1 MSPLKSA
8 ERPAPATT
16 VADTLTR
23 VVELLA
29 DDAPAELVT
38 AAVSGLP
45 DEPVAARAA
54 ADAVAVRDLLDLR
67 RRREREG
74 AALYATAR
82 DLTSLRSSDE
92 VLGAIVERA
101 RRLLGSDSAYIA
113 LVDETTGDAFMRVT
127 VGTRTDGIRAVRQ
140 RPGYGVGGFVI
151 QTGQAL
157 ATPDYLVD
165 ERIRHD
171 PLVAAAVGADGIVSI
186 AGVPMK
192 TGSTVIGAL
201 FAANRVRRDFD
212 QAELAL
218 LTSLAAHASVVIEN
232 ARLYERIQSVTT
244 ELRGAGARLA
254 AQRHALERAAF
265 AHEQLMPLALERTD
279 LSELVRAV
287 RRILGGTAL
296 LLGGDDA
303 VLARCGEDTR
313 VGEPHVHEVEV
324 RAGEESLGRLRLVRA
339 APLSPADERTL
350 ERAAQTAAL
359 LLVMDR
365 QTALVAREVR
375 AELLADLLADRAPN
389 WAVLQRQAVRS
400 GVADLERPHAVVV
413 ASSAAS
419 RQDRPAV
426 GPAPDQPLVAAA
438 VDLAERH
445 GGLAGAHGGTVVLVL
460 PGLDPDEAA
469 RLVVDEL
476 SAAGGQPVTAGAAGP
491 GATAR
496 VVRGLHRSAARC
508 HRLLLALGR
517 EGHAAAL
524 PELGMLGTVLEQADP
539 EQIRR
544 LLGRT
549 LGPLTAYD
557 RANGSTLLPT
567 VEAYFDAGQSP
578 PATARALGIHVNTV
592 YQRLERITA
601 VLGGPRWREP
611 TGAVE
616 MQLSLALNRQLGD
629 PLA

>member
-1 MSPLKSA
+1 MSPLQSP

-29 DDAPAELVT
+29 DDAPAEAVT
-38 AAVSGLP
+38 AAVAGLRS
-45 DEPVAARAA
+45 PVAASAA
-54 ADAVAVRDLLDLR
+54 ADALAVRDLLDLR

-82 DLTSLRSSDE
+82 DLTSLRTSDE
-92 VLGAIVERA
+92 VLRAIVERA

-113 LVDETTGDAFMRVT
+113 LVDAVTGDAYMRVT
-127 VGTRTDGIRAVRQ
+127 TGTRTEGIRAVRQ

-157 ATPDYLVD
+157 ATPNYLVD

-192 TGSTVIGAL
+192 TGATVIGAL

-212 QAELAL
+212 QAEIAL
-218 LTSLAAHASVVIEN
+218 LSSLAAHASVVIEN
-232 ARLYERIQSVTT
+232 ARLYERIQTVTA
-244 ELRGAGARLA
+244 ELREAGSRLA

-279 LSELVRAV
+279 VSELVRAV
-287 RRILGGTAL
+287 RRVLGGSAAL
-296 LLGGDDA
+296 LAADGT
-303 VLARCGEDTR
+303 VLASCHEDAGADDR
-313 VGEPHVHEVEV
+313 EAHEVEIRV
-324 RAGEESLGRLRLVRA
+324 GEESLGRLRLVRPG
-339 APLSPADERTL
+339 PLSPADERTL

-359 LLVMDR
+359 LLVMGR
-365 QTALVAREVR
+365 QTALVARELR

-389 WAVLQRQAVRS
+389 WAVLQRRAVRS
-400 GVADLERPHAVVV
+400 GIADFDRPHTVVV
-413 ASSAAS
+413 AGGPV
-419 RQDRPAV
+419 RGERPA
-426 GPAPDQPLVAAA
+426 GIPEPDHPLLGAA
-438 VDLAERH
+438 VDIAERH
-445 GGLAGAHGGTVVLVL
+445 GGLAGTHGDTVVLVL
-460 PGLDPDEAA
+460 PGLDADDAA

-476 SAAGGQPVTAGAAGP
+476 TTASGQPVTAGAAGP

-517 EGHAAAL
+517 EGHGASL
-524 PELGMLGTVLEQADP
+524 SELGMLGTVLETADAH
-539 EQIRR
+539 QIRGLR
-544 LLGRT
+544 DRT
-549 LGPLTAYD
+549 LGPLTEYD
-557 RANGSTLLPT
+557 RATGSTLLTT
-567 VEAYFDAGQSP
+567 VEAYFTAGQSP

-601 VLGGPRWREP
+601 VLGGTRWRDP
-611 TGAVE
+611 DGAVE
-616 MQLSLALNRQLGD
+616 MQLALALNRQMGEPLG
-629 PLA
+629 

>member
-1 MSPLKSA
+1 MSPLQSP
-8 ERPAPATT
+8 ERPAPAPT

-29 DDAPAELVT
+29 DDAPAEAVT
-38 AAVSGLP
+38 AAVAGLRS
-45 DEPVAARAA
+45 PVAAGAA
-54 ADAVAVRDLLDLR
+54 ADALAVRDLLDLR

-92 VLGAIVERA
+92 VLRAIVERA

-113 LVDETTGDAFMRVT
+113 LVDAATGDAYMRVT
-127 VGTRTDGIRAVRQ
+127 AGTRTEGIRAVRQ

-157 ATPDYLVD
+157 ATSDYLVD

-192 TGSTVIGAL
+192 TGTTVIGAL

-212 QAELAL
+212 QAEIAL
-218 LTSLAAHASVVIEN
+218 LSSLAAHASVVIEN
-232 ARLYERIQSVTT
+232 ARLYERTQTVTA
-244 ELRGAGARLA
+244 ELREAGARLA

-279 LSELVRAV
+279 VSELVGAV
-287 RRILGGTAL
+287 RRVLGGSAAL
-296 LLGGDDA
+296 LAADGTVLAECHEEPGDDE
-303 VLARCGEDTR
+303 RDE
-313 VGEPHVHEVEV
+313 HEVEIRV
-324 RAGEESLGRLRLVRA
+324 GEESLGRLRLVRPG
-339 APLSPADERTL
+339 PLSPADERTL

-359 LLVMDR
+359 LLVMGR
-365 QTALVAREVR
+365 QTALVARELR

-389 WAVLQRQAVRS
+389 WAVLQRRAVRS
-400 GVADLERPHAVVV
+400 GIADFDRPHTVVV
-413 ASSAAS
+413 AGG
-419 RQDRPAV
+419 PVV
-426 GPAPDQPLVAAA
+426 GERRAGIPEPDHPLLGAA
-438 VDLAERH
+438 VDIAEGH
-445 GGLAGAHGGTVVLVL
+445 GGLAGTHGDTVVLVL
-460 PGLDPDEAA
+460 PGLDAGDAA

-476 SAAGGQPVTAGAAGP
+476 TTASGQPVTAGAAGP

-508 HRLLLALGR
+508 QRLLLALGR
-517 EGHAAAL
+517 KGHGASL
-524 PELGMLGTVLEQADP
+524 SELGMLGTVLETADT
-539 EQIRR
+539 QQVRG
-544 LLGRT
+544 LLDRT
-549 LGPLTAYD
+549 LGPLTEYD
-557 RANGSTLLPT
+557 RATGSTLLTT
-567 VEAYFDAGQSP
+567 VEAYFSAGQSP

-601 VLGGPRWREP
+601 VLGGTRWRDP
-611 TGAVE
+611 DGAVE
-616 MQLSLALNRQLGD
+616 MQLALALNRQMGEPLG
-629 PLA
+629 